1 MLMGKNYCVFRLAK
15 AKTHQEVTNLL
26 KEQHR
31 AEGYDAQ
38 RADAERTHLNS
49 YSCDFDGAIKKFDEL
64 CPQKRR
70 KNAVVALNFV
80 ISASNEF
87 PDKKT
92 EMRFYWAAKKFLKKH
107 LGQVVSWAIHRD
119 ETSTHFQAVTV
130 PLVGG
135 KLNARAL
142 CGGGKKRMAELQTL
156 FWEEVGKKFGLERGE
171 KKSKAVHKTVEQ
183 LHEEEEEK
191 LKEKAAELEAKAAEI
206 EKKEAE
212 VKAEKEA
219 VRAEKKALEEREK
232 AVAEKEADV
241 IYKAAEIKS
250 FERSIKEN
258 SLEVCAEIDKSEK
271 SKAYFPI
278 PPRPF
283 FEKVKAVVWGL
294 WSKVENLTK
303 RNKKLE
309 QDLADTQGRLANW
322 RNTDCDALEE
332 MAQDIRSAGCR
343 TWAEFDAKNS
353 REQKKKSRSARGFG
367 YD

>member
-1 MLMGKNYCVFRLAK
+1 MGKNYCVFRLAK
-15 AKTHQEVTNLL
+15 AKSHQEVTNLL

-183 LHEEEEEK
+183 LHEE
-191 LKEKAAELEAKAAEI
+191 KAAELEAKAAEI

-232 AVAEKEADV
+232 AVVEKEIEVDRKGEILTSCARNLAANTEEFKSALKGSSLSRIKDAALNVYNGFAAV
-241 IYKAAEIKS
+241 IERFSRDFESLKNKLS
-250 FERSIKEN
+250 FFKKTPFSKLRDEM
-258 SLEVCAEIDKSEK
+258 
-271 SKAYFPI
+271 SKAE
-278 PPRPF
+278 RLGAST
-283 FEKVKAVVWGL
+283 FEEYETL
-294 WSKVENLTK
+294 
-303 RNKKLE
+303 
-309 QDLADTQGRLANW
+309 
-322 RNTDCDALEE
+322 
-332 MAQDIRSAGCR
+332 
-343 TWAEFDAKNS
+343 
-353 REQKKKSRSARGFG
+353 QKQQRRSRSSRGFG

>member
-15 AKTHQEVTNLL
+15 AKTRQDVTNLL

-49 YSCDFDGAIKKFDEL
+49 YSCGFDDAMKKFDGL
-64 CPQKRR
+64 CPEKRR

-87 PDKKT
+87 PDRKT
-92 EMRFYWAAKKFLKKH
+92 EMRFYWAAKKFLQKH

-156 FWEEVGKKFGLERGE
+156 FWEEVGQKFGLERGE

-183 LHEEEEEK
+183 LHEEEAEK
-191 LKEKAAELEAKAAEI
+191 LKAKAAELEAKAAEI
-206 EKKEAE
+206 E
-212 VKAEKEA
+212 AEKEA

-232 AVAEKEADV
+232 ALAEKEAEVDRKGA
-241 IYKAAEIKS
+241 ILTSCARNLAANTEEFKSALKGSSLSRIKDAALNVYNGFAAVVERFSRDFESLKNKLS
-250 FERSIKEN
+250 FFKKTPFSKLRDEM
-258 SLEVCAEIDKSEK
+258 
-271 SKAYFPI
+271 SKAE
-278 PPRPF
+278 RLGAST
-283 FEKVKAVVWGL
+283 FEEYEILQKQQ
-294 WSKVENLTK
+294 K
-303 RNKKLE
+303 R
-309 QDLADTQGRLANW
+309 
-322 RNTDCDALEE
+322 
-332 MAQDIRSAGCR
+332 
-343 TWAEFDAKNS
+343 
-353 REQKKKSRSARGFG
+353 SRSSRGFG

>member
-1 MLMGKNYCVFRLAK
+1 MGKNYCIFRLAK
-15 AKTHQEVTNLL
+15 VKTHQEVTNLL

-49 YSCDFDGAIKKFDEL
+49 YSCGFDDAVKKFDEL

-87 PDKKT
+87 PDRKT
-92 EMRFYWAAKKFLKKH
+92 EMRFYWAAKKFLQKH

-156 FWEEVGKKFGLERGE
+156 FWEEVGQKFGLERGE

-232 AVAEKEADV
+232 ALAEKEAEVDRKGAILTSCARNLDDNTEEFKSALKGSSLSRIKDAALNVYNGFAAV
-241 IYKAAEIKS
+241 IERFSRDFESLKNKLS
-250 FERSIKEN
+250 FFKKTPFSKLRDEM
-258 SLEVCAEIDKSEK
+258 
-271 SKAYFPI
+271 SKAE
-278 PPRPF
+278 RLGAST
-283 FEKVKAVVWGL
+283 FEEYEILQKQQ
-294 WSKVENLTK
+294 K
-303 RNKKLE
+303 R
-309 QDLADTQGRLANW
+309 
-322 RNTDCDALEE
+322 
-332 MAQDIRSAGCR
+332 
-343 TWAEFDAKNS
+343 
-353 REQKKKSRSARGFG
+353 SRSSRGFG

>member
-15 AKTHQEVTNLL
+15 AKTHQDVTNLL

-49 YSCDFDGAIKKFDEL
+49 YSCGFDDAIKKFDGL
-64 CPQKRR
+64 CPEKRR

-87 PDKKT
+87 PDRKT
-92 EMRFYWAAKKFLKKH
+92 EMRFYWAAKKFLQKH

-156 FWEEVGKKFGLERGE
+156 FWEEVGQKFGLERGE

-232 AVAEKEADV
+232 ALVEKEAEVDRKGAILTSCARNLDDNTEEFKSALKGSSLSRIKDAALNVYNGFAAV
-241 IYKAAEIKS
+241 IERFSRDFESLKNKLS
-250 FERSIKEN
+250 FFKKTPFSKLRDEM
-258 SLEVCAEIDKSEK
+258 
-271 SKAYFPI
+271 SKAE
-278 PPRPF
+278 RLGAST
-283 FEKVKAVVWGL
+283 FEEYEILQKQQ
-294 WSKVENLTK
+294 K
-303 RNKKLE
+303 R
-309 QDLADTQGRLANW
+309 
-322 RNTDCDALEE
+322 
-332 MAQDIRSAGCR
+332 
-343 TWAEFDAKNS
+343 
-353 REQKKKSRSARGFG
+353 SRSSRGFG